1 MGLKKFVNSL
11 NNEMFVPKVESCNC
25 EEPEVEYVDPTS
37 YQEATDNVLEQ
48 LDNIEEAGEATDE
61 LEKLIEEKAILAQD
75 STTKDIPLEEQIIVQ
90 EALRYYASLTNYQK
104 ELKLSTESLTNKDT
118 YTANLEDL
126 KDILNNLKETA
137 MYIWDAIVSTVKAL
151 IEELR
156 KYIPTKTKNIAKYIE
171 ELKIYRSNSLDK
183 NTLEYNFNE
192 RYGNKYVATS
202 QIFMGNDKTA
212 YLYRIE
218 AMVRELRNIEQ
229 TLNSSIQDDI
239 NNVLKNNKTLG
250 IKLSSNVDALV
261 KKAANQVGYAKYFV
275 YSVKPSGRSL
285 YCTLAYTEL
294 NGEEKFGFANLVVE
308 LDSKI
313 ILDFSIDA
321 LVKELSDDRA
331 LLLKTESIMNDLK
344 STAEHITRTIKG
356 ADAEVLKVI
365 RGNIQKQFKAL
376 FQGYISV
383 INNVSDFDIAKAKT
397 ILTYVKRIKR

>member
-37 YQEATDNVLEQ
+37 YQEATDSVLEQ

-75 STTKDIPLEEQIIVQ
+75 STTKDIPLEEQIVVQ

-156 KYIPTKTKNIAKYIE
+156 KYIPTKTKNIAKY
-171 ELKIYRSNSLDK
+171 
-183 NTLEYNFNE
+183 
-192 RYGNKYVATS
+192 VATS

-239 NNVLKNNKTLG
+239 NNVLKNNKALG

-294 NGEEKFGFANLVVE
+294 NGAEKFGFANLVVE

-331 LLLKTESIMNDLK
+331 LLLKTESIMKDLK

-356 ADAEVLKVI
+356 AEVEVLKVI